1 MFVFTPFKTT
11 YLLSN
16 MKFSRLIYA
25 LLLVSTGL
33 ADRSDRQALTY
44 AALPEDIYTPPI
56 NSSVITLLDFIKS
69 RSELSILADL
79 LTECSGK

>member
-1 MFVFTPFKTT
+1 
-11 YLLSN
+11 

-79 LTECSGK
+79 LTECSGKYFFFPFIPSI

>member
-1 MFVFTPFKTT
+1 
-11 YLLSN
+11 